1 LVNEDDLAAL
11 MYTSGTTGAP
21 KGCMVI
27 HRNFYHAGRSLSYE
41 LKMDDDDFG
50 IIASPMFHATGEV
63 SLMNHMFSGTSSV
76 IMPQFT
82 PEDFFKL
89 VEKYQVTTGM
99 LATPMLL
106 FLVDFP
112 DSDKYDTSS
121 MKKIYFA
128 GGPVTPVVYQ
138 KAIQRFG
145 NIFMHFFGTT
155 ETVGQTNILRL
166 KDIEK
171 ALKDGKTEILASVGR
186 SFTDMESVVVDESDQ
201 PVPPGVIGEIKVR
214 GLGTTLGYWKKE
226 DQTNQVYRDG
236 WYYPLDL
243 CKVDEEGFIY
253 VVDRKKD
260 MIITGGEN
268 VYPAELEN
276 VLYKHPEVA
285 QAAAI
290 GLPDK
295 KWGEVVTAVIVKRN
309 GRGMTEDEIKT
320 FCRKEVAGFKVPKRV
335 YFVDELPISAS
346 GKILKYKLRD
356 ELART
361 LTA

>member
-1 LVNEDDLAAL
+1 ML
-11 MYTSGTTGAP
+11 
-21 KGCMVI
+21 
-27 HRNFYHAGRSLSYE
+27 FRS
-41 LKMDDDDFG
+41 
-50 IIASPMFHATGEV
+50 
-63 SLMNHMFSGTSSV
+63 
-76 IMPQFT
+76 
-82 PEDFFKL
+82 
-89 VEKYQVTTGM
+89 
-99 LATPMLL
+99 
-106 FLVDFP
+106 
-112 DSDKYDTSS
+112 
-121 MKKIYFA
+121 
-128 GGPVTPVVYQ
+128 
-138 KAIQRFG
+138 
-145 NIFMHFFGTT
+145 
-155 ETVGQTNILRL
+155 
-166 KDIEK
+166 
-171 ALKDGKTEILASVGR
+171 
-186 SFTDMESVVVDESDQ
+186 
-201 PVPPGVIGEIKVR
+201 
-214 GLGTTLGYWKKE
+214 
-226 DQTNQVYRDG
+226 
-236 WYYPLDL
+236 PLDL